1 MPNPRSVFPRA
12 VLVAVAATVAG
23 SPQLAQAQEKS
34 PLFLTL
40 SQTLRKDS
48 NFTRTTRAERE
59 TISATALTAGVD
71 ESYGRQTYRGSAQL
85 GLVKYS
91 RFGDQLDNTTKDID
105 GSISS
110 EFGANWVATLS
121 GNYSENLT
129 SPQDN
134 VGANRVVRN
143 IRRYRDTN
151 LAVRYGTGGRWSL
164 VGTVDRNRLNYSLA
178 SFQSQNAEQQSSGL
192 RLVYN
197 SSDLLSFGLGPRW
210 VKTNY
215 PVNRNNETIEDR
227 NLDFT
232 TNWQVSGLST
242 LNLLLSLRDSES
254 SAVGS
259 RRTNALTGALGWT
272 YTPRGLLSYG
282 VNLTRATSADRF
294 TERGQLSTT
303 AGAIGTVQNVTTD
316 TINTTLSLSSQYR
329 ITGKVFAGAGYAFT
343 RYESS
348 RDRDRTTS
356 SLVIFNDASST
367 SADSHQQTLS
377 LSLSYLPI
385 RAVGLRCGWQ
395 TYRQTADV
403 FGRQKYDG
411 HSTDCS
417 ASFTLD

>member
-1 MPNPRSVFPRA
+1 MFPRA
-12 VLVAVAATVAG
+12 VFVAVAAGAVCV
-23 SPQLAQAQEKS
+23 PHLAMAQEKS

-48 NFTRTTRAERE
+48 NFTRTTKAERE
-59 TISATALTAGVD
+59 TISVTALTAGVD
-71 ESYGRQTYRGSAQL
+71 ESYGRQTYRASAQL
-85 GLVKYS
+85 GHVNYS
-91 RFGDQLDNTTKDID
+91 RFGDLLNNDTKDLD
-105 GSISS
+105 GSVSS
-110 EFGANWVATLS
+110 EFGANWQATLS
-121 GNYSENLT
+121 GNFSENLT

-151 LAVRYGTGGRWSL
+151 LAVRYGNGGRWSL
-164 VGTVDRNRLNYSLA
+164 IGTLDRNRLNYSLA
-178 SFQSQNAEQQSSGL
+178 SYQFLNAQQNSTGL

-197 SSDLLSFGLGPRW
+197 ASDLLSFGLGPRW
-210 VKTNY
+210 VKTTY
-215 PVNRNNETIEDR
+215 PVNRDNESIEDR

-232 TNWQVSGLST
+232 TNWQISGLSN
-242 LNLLLSLRDSES
+242 LNLLLSVRDSES
-254 SAVGS
+254 SAAGA

-282 VNLTRATSADRF
+282 VNVTRATNADRF
-294 TERGQLSTT
+294 TERGQFQAFGNRIS
-303 AGAIGTVQNVTTD
+303 TVQNVTTD

-343 RYESS
+343 QYESS

-356 SLVIFNDASST
+356 SVVTFNDASST
-367 SADSHQQTLS
+367 SADSHQQTLT
-377 LSLSYLPI
+377 LSLSYQPI
-385 RAVGLRCGWQ
+385 RSVGLRCGWQ
-395 TYRQTADV
+395 TYSQTADV